1 LILVDAKLA
10 STSIGIRDA
19 PYTFFGDPM
28 NKDFQDNLKL
38 LCSFYKSIS
47 EVCRRLEINRAQF
60 NRYLNGTTQPSAN
73 TLRRFCD
80 FFGVEK
86 DEIRLPHKQFQRL
99 VQVKP
104 EPHIQTDSP
113 QRDPAQA
120 YQDRIN
126 QIGQKGLDKY
136 LGYYFEYYLSM
147 AYPGKILRTLV
158 CIEEVAGKTYFQ
170 RTERI
175 REKGRRQAFHGKY
188 KGLVQYLSDRIFMLD
203 FETLTEY
210 EITQAILFPSF
221 KNRIDCLTGLKLG
234 VSGSGERMPC
244 CTRVVYEYLGKEVNF
259 RKAFKLCGLYD
270 IDCDE
275 IESGIQDNIKNDI
288 KQDEWHFR
296 ARF

>member
-1 LILVDAKLA
+1 
-10 STSIGIRDA
+10 
-19 PYTFFGDPM
+19 M
-28 NKDFQDNLKL
+28 NKDFQANLKL

-60 NRYLNGTTQPSAN
+60 NRYLNGTTFPSTN

-80 FFGVEK
+80 FFGVEVE
-86 DEIRLPHKQFQRL
+86 EIKLPHQQFQRL

-104 EPHIQTDSP
+104 EPFNTPAAPTS
-113 QRDPAQA
+113 DPALM
-120 YQDRIN
+120 YQQRVM
-126 QIGQKGLDKY
+126 QMGQKGLDKY

-158 CIEEVAGKTYFQ
+158 CLEKHAGKTYFQ

-175 REKGRRQAFHGKY
+175 QKKGRRHVFHGKY
-188 KGLVQYLSDRIFMLD
+188 KGMVQYLSDRIFMMD

-210 EITQAILFPSF
+210 EITQTILFPSF
-221 KNRIDCLTGLKLG
+221 KNRIDCLTGLRLG

-244 CTRVVYEYLGKEVNF
+244 CTRVVYEYLGQEVSF

-270 IDCDE
+270 LDSDE
-275 IESGIQDNIKNDI
+275 IESGIRQNIRNDI
-288 KQDEWHFR
+288 KEDEWHFR

>member
-1 LILVDAKLA
+1 
-10 STSIGIRDA
+10 
-19 PYTFFGDPM
+19 M
-28 NKDFQDNLKL
+28 NKDFQANLKL

-60 NRYLNGTTQPSAN
+60 NRYLNGTTFPSTN

-80 FFGVEK
+80 FFGVEVE
-86 DEIRLPHKQFQRL
+86 EIKLPHQQFQRL

-104 EPHIQTDSP
+104 EPINTPANQTP
-113 QRDPAQA
+113 NPAQR
-120 YQDRIN
+120 YQQRVM
-126 QIGQKGLDKY
+126 QMGQKGLDKY

-158 CIEEVAGKTYFQ
+158 CIEKQAGNTYFQ

-175 REKGRRQAFHGKY
+175 QKKGRHPVFHGKY
-188 KGLVQYLSDRIFMLD
+188 KGMVQYLSDRIFMMD

-210 EITQAILFPSF
+210 EITQTILFPSF

-244 CTRVVYEYLGKEVNF
+244 CTRVVYEYLGQEVSF

-270 IDCDE
+270 LDSDE
-275 IESGIQDNIKNDI
+275 IESGIRQSIRNDI
-288 KQDEWHFR
+288 KEDEWHFR